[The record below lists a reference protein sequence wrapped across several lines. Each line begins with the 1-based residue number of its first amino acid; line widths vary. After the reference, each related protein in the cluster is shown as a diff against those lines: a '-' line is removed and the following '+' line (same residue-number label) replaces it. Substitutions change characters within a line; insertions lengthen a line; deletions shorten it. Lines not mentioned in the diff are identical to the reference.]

1 MYLFPNPAIE
11 GWIIIITGL
20 HEESQEDD
28 IYDVFSKYGQIKG
41 IHLNM
46 DRKTGYAKGYA
57 LIEYESQEEA
67 DAAIKEMNGE
77 EIYDKKIVVDWAF
90 REKPIDTGKAL
101 WRHSYTRY
109 SFFNILFKPQLFIS
123 FGLYTPAS

>member
-1 MYLFPNPAIE
+1 MYSFLNPAIE

-28 IYDVFSKYGQIKG
+28 VYDVFSKYGQIKG

-57 LIEYESQEEA
+57 LI
-67 DAAIKEMNGE
+67 
-77 EIYDKKIVVDWAF
+77 
-90 REKPIDTGKAL
+90 
-101 WRHSYTRY
+101 
-109 SFFNILFKPQLFIS
+109 
-123 FGLYTPAS
+123 